1 MQPYEV
7 FKERLVLYRMEPVIA
22 TAAHPASDRPRPR
35 LAKSIARIRLAVASC
50 AALAMTA
57 VFAATLVAH

>member
-22 TAAHPASDRPRPR
+22 AAEHPASCRPRPR
-35 LAKSIARIRLAVASC
+35 LAKSIAKIRLAVASC
-50 AALAMTA
+50 ATLAMTA
-57 VFAATLVAH
+57 VFVATLVTH

>member
-7 FKERLVLYRMEPVIA
+7 FKERLVLYRMEPDI
-22 TAAHPASDRPRPR
+22 TALERPTPDRPRPR

-57 VFAATLVAH
+57 VFAATLVTH

>member
-22 TAAHPASDRPRPR
+22 TASDRPRPR

-57 VFAATLVAH
+57 VFAATLVTH